1 MTDRKKTPDILGS
14 LLGEIKESP
23 KKMVNQNTIEPEYH
37 KDGRPEY
44 HKDGKSE
51 EKHTIKPARQKKSI
65 STPEP
70 QVKEEETPGDKVKAT
85 YYISSEIVE
94 SLEEGWIQLR
104 RLTPKDQRA
113 QISKSLIVELALQ
126 VALEELESKGSESNL
141 FKRSMKE

>member
-23 KKMVNQNTIEPEYH
+23 KKMVNQNTIE
-37 KDGRPEY
+37 PEY